1 MVMKPADRRV
11 QRTYKILH
19 EALVELIIE
28 KGYDKVT
35 VQDIIERANVGKST
49 FYSHF
54 QDKEDLFL
62 RGFENLWSMFEEQ
75 FTEHAHETMDV
86 WDISLIVFQHA
97 KNYINVYKA
106 MVGKVGGGLLSATMN
121 KYLSLLMQ
129 NSLKL
134 KWAGQITVPLDL
146 VGQHL
151 ASSLINS
158 LTWWVDQDL
167 SYSVEQMN
175 SIYKQLT
182 QPAIDAML
190 QTRR

>member
-1 MVMKPADRRV
+1 MAIKPTDRRV

-28 KGYDKVT
+28 KGYDQVS
-35 VQDIIERANVGKST
+35 VQDIIDRANIGKST

-62 RGFENLWSMFEEQ
+62 RGFENLWSLFEEQ
-75 FTEHAHETMDV
+75 FAEQAHETMEV
-86 WDISLIVFQHA
+86 WEISLIVFQHA
-97 KNYINVYKA
+97 QDYISVYKA
-106 MVGKVGGGLLSATMN
+106 LAGKAGGKLMSTTMH

-134 KWAGQITVPLDL
+134 KWAGQKTVPLDL
-146 VGQHL
+146 AGQHL

-158 LTWWVDQDL
+158 LTWWVEHDL
-167 SYSVEQMN
+167 VYSAEHMN
-175 SIYKQLT
+175 SLYRQLT
-182 QPAIDAML
+182 QPAIESIL
-190 QTRR
+190 QTGQ